1 MIFFVFLQIY
11 CANMGVE
18 HCLSSYITGASLSN
32 DLSMKK
38 ILFLHGFFATGSC
51 PMAKALKEAFEGT
64 AVVLTP
70 DLPLHPKEA
79 LKEIRSIIDREQPN
93 LLLGNS
99 CGSFFAQM
107 LAPVVGIPALL
118 GNPYFMMTEFL
129 KERIGE
135 HEYKAPR
142 RDGNQRLVIDEAL
155 IEEFA
160 ELEAV
165 QFDHYNPYYKD
176 RVWGLFGEQDTLAH
190 FSPLFLQ
197 HYNQAF
203 HFPGGHTPTEQ
214 EVKTWYAPLAQK
226 MLMEFSANFSSFHR
240 NRQIIMET
248 FNNVINSGQ
257 LVLVD
262 FFATWCQPCKA
273 MHPILEQVKSV
284 LGDRIRIIKVDVD
297 KYGVTASQYHI
308 QSVPTLI
315 LFRNGEVLWR
325 TSGVVDKAE
334 LLATLDPFLI

>member
-1 MIFFVFLQIY
+1 
-11 CANMGVE
+11 
-18 HCLSSYITGASLSN
+18 
-32 DLSMKK
+32 MKK

-51 PMAKALKEAFEGT
+51 PMARALKEAFEGT

-79 LKEIRSIIDREQPN
+79 LKEIRSIIDREQPD

-99 CGSFFAQM
+99 CGSFLAQM

-165 QFDHYNPYYKD
+165 QFDHCNPYYKD
-176 RVWGLFGEQDTLAH
+176 RVWGLFGEQDALAH
-190 FSPLFLQ
+190 FSPLFLE

-226 MLMEFSANFSSFHR
+226 MLMEFSANFQSFHG

-248 FNNVINSGQ
+248 FNDVINSGQ

-273 MHPILEQVKSV
+273 MHPILEQVKCV

-297 KYGVTASQYHI
+297 KYGVTASQYRI
-308 QSVPTLI
+308 QSVPTLM

-334 LLATLDPFLI
+334 LLATLDPFLT